1 MSDDK
6 DIMAEFRNV
15 GGAEEKPS
23 VPEKEEIVKM
33 TKEELEKLIQGV
45 KDSFAEQ
52 IKEATGPD
60 KLRAV
65 LEQNSMINEIKNA
78 GEDRVGGKV
87 KVLRN
92 PATLANLKPLD
103 RQQAL
108 AREHAEQLKG
118 KVPRFVNNDADLRA
132 MRRYQGYEPVLDSDG
147 NEVRY
152 VDGVLMAMP
161 EKRYTEEIEGPRR
174 ARKALAEESR
184 KSEFQERLQ
193 GVSDSVEVFGSGITY
208 DDGGS

>member
-1 MSDDK
+1 MADDK
-6 DIMAEFRNV
+6 DIMSAFKS
-15 GGAEEKPS
+15 AEEPKVDIP
-23 VPEKEEIVKM
+23 PKEEIVSM
-33 TKEELEKLIQGV
+33 TKGELEELLDKVREDFGK
-45 KDSFAEQ
+45 Q

-65 LEQNSMINEIKNA
+65 LERESAIDEIRNSGEERMA
-78 GEDRVGGKV
+78 GRV

-92 PATLANLKPLD
+92 PATYANLKPLD
-103 RQQAL
+103 RQQMIAK
-108 AREHAEQLKG
+108 EHAEKLKG

-132 MRRYQGYEPVLDSDG
+132 MRRYQGYEPILDDEG

-161 EKRYTEEIEGPRR
+161 EKRYNEEILEPRR
-174 ARKALAEESR
+174 ARKALAEADRASD
-184 KSEFQERLQ
+184 FQNRVKGL
-193 GVSDSVEVFGSGITY
+193 SDGVEVIGSGISY